1 MTEQTFAV
9 FQPPPVSTYGDYS
22 SYMQAVTQYYSQP
35 AAASQAYSSKVD
47 ARFRCFFFTSHLFWI
62 FFKKKVIPGQ
72 DLGINNDRENCW
84 WCEVLSVSL
93 GGDAVNHTQ
102 GQLLPWL
109 IFFIFYCVII

>member
-62 FFKKKVIPGQ
+62 FFDKTWLQ
-72 DLGINNDRENCW
+72 DK
-84 WCEVLSVSL
+84 
-93 GGDAVNHTQ
+93 T
-102 GQLLPWL
+102 
-109 IFFIFYCVII
+109 